1 MPHHWL
7 LCLRRFVVDLD
18 LVQVAKLPGKR
29 QGIGN
34 NRMVPIPEI
43 PEGFYLGEHDKKD
56 PQET

>member
-1 MPHHWL
+1 M